1 MDRLTGKDAQLMME
15 AVANVYEKKGDCV
28 DKSKK
33 TKHNCAKKVCSEQ
46 WGEGTCVP
54 EHHTLLEDGTVTHYD
69 VVFEHG
75 VERMVPVEELEIL
88 VTEMH
93 EHAAMEGEL
102 VLENDEYEKLDEN
115 LLQLL
120 TRNRTVYRRDP
131 KTGEKIKVDQQRDP
145 KNLDKYIDKKT
156 TGTKDYGYRDKKP
169 GEAGDGTMGNFVRRT
184 GPKTDTAPAAS
195 TSMADKKPA
204 NPNVTKDGTKFE
216 RRLPTMAELRAAQA
230 ARKAAPKVLSRSEI
244 ENRAVK
250 AGVGE
255 GQRKPATTPPPVSAD
270 KSTSAPAANTAK
282 PAATST
288 PAAKPAMTAAGN
300 RQAELAALQAKAKA
314 DTLAKSRMGGRNR
327 ARMEEVDVFDTIKEY
342 LIDEGATEEE
352 ALKQMLTLTDE
363 QRTEI
368 LEGSCGSKK
377 KKKSK
382 KGGY

>member
-1 MDRLTGKDAQLMME
+1 MERITGKEVESMIE
-15 AVANVYEKKGDCV
+15 AYASVHGEIKEKEV
-28 DKSKK
+28 I
-33 TKHNCAKKVCSEQ
+33 SE
-46 WGEGTCVP
+46 EV
-54 EHHTLLEDGTVTHYD
+54 
-69 VVFEHG
+69 
-75 VERMVPVEELEIL
+75 VEEVAE
-88 VTEMH
+88 T
-93 EHAAMEGEL
+93 EL
-102 VLENDEYEKLDEN
+102 VLENDEYEQIDEN

-120 TRNRTVYRRDP
+120 TRNRTIYRRDP
-131 KTGEKIKVDQQRDP
+131 KTGEKIKVVQQRDP
-145 KNLDKYIDKKT
+145 KNLDNYIDKKT
-156 TGTKDYGYRDKKP
+156 TNTGDFGSKGKP
-169 GEAGDGTMGNFVRRT
+169 E
-184 GPKTDTAPAAS
+184 PKAKPKADPKPA
-195 TSMADKKPA
+195 A

-270 KSTSAPAANTAK
+270 KT
-282 PAATST
+282 AATST

-300 RQAELAALQAKAKA
+300 RQAELAALRAKAKA
-314 DTLAKSRMGGRNR
+314 DTMKKSRLG
-327 ARMEEVDVFDTIKEY
+327 EETELDVFDTIKEY
-342 LIDEGATEEE
+342 LIGEGATEEE

-377 KKKSK
+377 KKSK

>member
-1 MDRLTGKDAQLMME
+1 MERITGKEVESMIE
-15 AVANVYEKKGDCV
+15 AYASVHGEIKEKEV
-28 DKSKK
+28 I
-33 TKHNCAKKVCSEQ
+33 SE
-46 WGEGTCVP
+46 EV
-54 EHHTLLEDGTVTHYD
+54 
-69 VVFEHG
+69 
-75 VERMVPVEELEIL
+75 VEEVAE
-88 VTEMH
+88 T
-93 EHAAMEGEL
+93 EL
-102 VLENDEYEKLDEN
+102 VLENDEYEQIDEN

-120 TRNRTVYRRDP
+120 TRNRTIYRRDP
-131 KTGEKIKVDQQRDP
+131 KTGEKIKVVQQRDP
-145 KNLDKYIDKKT
+145 KNLDNYIDKKT
-156 TGTKDYGYRDKKP
+156 TNTGDFGSKGKP
-169 GEAGDGTMGNFVRRT
+169 E
-184 GPKTDTAPAAS
+184 PKAEPKADPKPA
-195 TSMADKKPA
+195 A

-255 GQRKPATTPPPVSAD
+255 GQRKPPTTPPPVSAD
-270 KSTSAPAANTAK
+270 KSASAPAAA
-282 PAATST
+282 ST

-300 RQAELAALQAKAKA
+300 RQAELAALRAKAKA
-314 DTLAKSRMGGRNR
+314 DTMKKSRLG
-327 ARMEEVDVFDTIKEY
+327 EETELDVFDTIKQY

-368 LEGSCGSKK
+368 LEGSYSSK

>member
-1 MDRLTGKDAQLMME
+1 MERITGKEVESMIE
-15 AVANVYEKKGDCV
+15 AYASVHGEIKEKEV
-28 DKSKK
+28 I
-33 TKHNCAKKVCSEQ
+33 SE
-46 WGEGTCVP
+46 EV
-54 EHHTLLEDGTVTHYD
+54 
-69 VVFEHG
+69 
-75 VERMVPVEELEIL
+75 VEEVDE
-88 VTEMH
+88 T
-93 EHAAMEGEL
+93 EL
-102 VLENDEYEKLDEN
+102 VLENDEYEQIDEN

-120 TRNRTVYRRDP
+120 TRNRTIYKRDP
-131 KTGEKIKVDQQRDP
+131 KTGEKIKVVQQRDP
-145 KNLDKYIDKKT
+145 KNPDNYVDKKT
-156 TGTKDYGYRDKKP
+156 TNTGDFGSKGKP
-169 GEAGDGTMGNFVRRT
+169 E
-184 GPKTDTAPAAS
+184 PKPEPKADPKPA
-195 TSMADKKPA
+195 A

-270 KSTSAPAANTAK
+270 KPASAPAANT
-282 PAATST
+282 
-288 PAAKPAMTAAGN
+288 AKPAMTAAGN
-300 RQAELAALQAKAKA
+300 RQAELAALRAKAKA
-314 DTLAKSRMGGRNR
+314 DTMKKSRLG
-327 ARMEEVDVFDTIKEY
+327 EETELDVFDTIKQY

-377 KKKSK
+377 KKSK